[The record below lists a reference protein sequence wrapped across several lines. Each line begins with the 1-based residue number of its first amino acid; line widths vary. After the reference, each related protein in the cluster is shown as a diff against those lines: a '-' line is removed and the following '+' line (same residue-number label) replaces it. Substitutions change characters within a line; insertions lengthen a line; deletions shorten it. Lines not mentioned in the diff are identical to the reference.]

1 MARTASETLIT
12 IIGGSGFVG
21 RHVVQALAKRGYRMR
36 VAVRRPDLAGY
47 VQPLGTPGQI
57 MPVQANVRY
66 PGFARR
72 GLRRRVGGHQ
82 SHRRPLFGGRAEL

>member
-36 VAVRRPDLAGY
+36 VAVPA
-47 VQPLGTPGQI
+47 P
-57 MPVQANVRY
+57 
-66 PGFARR
+66 
-72 GLRRRVGGHQ
+72 
-82 SHRRPLFGGRAEL
+82 